1 MLNDKPLQPLITLQP
16 KLTPNP
22 IPTDIDITPSIDFS
36 SEINN
41 YNSLLQRIISIS
53 NNPSLNDNFKSY
65 ISSQMIKADNLIKAN
80 LPNYTYGVHIL
91 KLKCELYNFLQKNV
105 IDIIKSNNNN
115 DILSNK
121 DLKYKCFE
129 ILEHIN
135 KLINDK
141 EQEMVDIVDKIYLS
155 FQNDK
160 INNIKTNNEIT
171 QENEQLRHELKEH
184 QKQSVLLEHNYRL
197 LRSKCGKMQQENEVM
212 TNQLLSTAYKLA
224 SNNNNNNDICSCS
237 NISNNNNS
245 TSPKSKPKQKSL
257 NITNNNNY
265 RHLTQDTLLELIDEI
280 YKSKQ
285 ISNAKNTSIGKPLD
299 TMEQHMYSFLHQ
311 KYGLKNIVT
320 EVANTI
326 ITSIKDYAKTNNEI
340 RLFGLILQNEIE
352 EKSIQILNQIKQI
365 LNEALTTFIQDDN
378 PYKDKSQINDIVSQC
393 KKGFVTEDVW
403 LRIIAFIFQKDK
415 NAEQTVI
422 KQTYEYINTILNKS
436 LYIMNCN
443 YNTLTRSEK
452 ELMNG
457 MKTYQKKITYKDLF
471 NIILGY
477 HIKSRDV
484 FLKPFK
490 TCFKKINTEH
500 NGILTKMQFY
510 ALIISLNIFDND
522 TQLDNNI
529 DTLIMKLPHCEA
541 YDTFTF
547 SEVVDLLENTTSPKV
562 NTFNILEY
570 IASTNSS
577 SNKNNNNYY
586 YV

>member
-1 MLNDKPLQPLITLQP
+1 MLNDKPLQPISSPL
-16 KLTPNP
+16 KLSTNP

-41 YNSLLQRIISIS
+41 YNSLLQRMISIS
-53 NNPSLNDNFKSY
+53 NNPSLNDNFKTY
-65 ISSQMIKADNLIKAN
+65 ISSQMIKADDLIKAN
-80 LPNYTYGVHIL
+80 LPNYAYGIHIL

-105 IDIIKSNNNN
+105 IDMMKTNHN
-115 DILSNK
+115 DTLSNS

-135 KLINDK
+135 KLISEK

-160 INNIKTNNEIT
+160 LNNIKTNNEIS

-224 SNNNNNNDICSCS
+224 SNNNNNNNSNNNEICSCS
-237 NISNNNNS
+237 NNNNNNNN
-245 TSPKSKPKQKSL
+245 TSPKSKPKTKSF
-257 NITNNNNY
+257 NITNNNY
-265 RHLTQDTLLELIDEI
+265 RHLTQDALLELIDEI

-285 ISNAKNTSIGKPLD
+285 ISNTKNTSIGKPLD
-299 TMEQHMYSFLHQ
+299 TMEQHMYSFLHK

-326 ITSIKDYAKTNNEI
+326 ISSIKEYAKTNNEI

-352 EKSIQILNQIKQI
+352 EKSIQILHQIKQI
-365 LNEALTTFIQDDN
+365 LNESLITFIQVDN
-378 PYKDKSQINDIVSQC
+378 PYKDKSQINDIVLQC
-393 KKGFVTEDVW
+393 KKGFVTEDLW

-443 YNTLTRSEK
+443 YNKLTLT
-452 ELMNG
+452 
-457 MKTYQKKITYKDLF
+457 
-471 NIILGY
+471 
-477 HIKSRDV
+477 
-484 FLKPFK
+484 
-490 TCFKKINTEH
+490 
-500 NGILTKMQFY
+500 
-510 ALIISLNIFDND
+510 
-522 TQLDNNI
+522 
-529 DTLIMKLPHCEA
+529 
-541 YDTFTF
+541 
-547 SEVVDLLENTTSPKV
+547 
-562 NTFNILEY
+562 
-570 IASTNSS
+570 
-577 SNKNNNNYY
+577 
-586 YV
+586 